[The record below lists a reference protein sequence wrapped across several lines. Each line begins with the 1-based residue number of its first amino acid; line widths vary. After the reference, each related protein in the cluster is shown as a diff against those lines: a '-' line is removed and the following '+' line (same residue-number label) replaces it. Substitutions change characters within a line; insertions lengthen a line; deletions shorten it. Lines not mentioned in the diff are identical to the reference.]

1 MKKRSKSPHF
11 SVEDIIRTEFKKP
24 VSRGT
29 IGKDANGLLWA
40 YGVVMK
46 DSLYCVEVI
55 TIDLETHK
63 VERIKDKESSFEQRA
78 DATAYLTGLIKDILP
93 VKNPESQPESKLEVS
108 GTASQQDGQ

>member
-1 MKKRSKSPHF
+1 MKKKTSHF
-11 SVEDIIRTEFKKP
+11 SVEDIIRSAFRKP

-46 DSLYCVEVI
+46 DSFYCVEVI

-63 VERIKDKESSFEQRA
+63 VERIKDKESTYEQRA
-78 DATAYLTGLIKDILP
+78 DANAYITSLIKEILP
-93 VKNPESQPESKLEVS
+93 ITIP
-108 GTASQQDGQ
+108 AA

>member
-1 MKKRSKSPHF
+1 MKKKSSHF
-11 SVEDIIRTEFKKP
+11 SVEDIIRNEFRKP

-46 DSLYCVEVI
+46 DSRYCIEVI

-63 VERIKDKESSFEQRA
+63 VERIKDKERSYEQRA
-78 DATAYLTGLIKDILP
+78 DVTAYITGLIKEILP
-93 VKNPESQPESKLEVS
+93 TRIPAAQ
-108 GTASQQDGQ
+108 